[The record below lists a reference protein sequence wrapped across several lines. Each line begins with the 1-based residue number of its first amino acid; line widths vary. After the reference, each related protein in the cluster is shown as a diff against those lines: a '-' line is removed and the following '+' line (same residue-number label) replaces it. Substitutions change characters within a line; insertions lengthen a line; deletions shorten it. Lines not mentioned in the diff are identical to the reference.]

1 MKPFPTTHLERRLLA
16 DGADFVIGLD
26 EVGKGSWAGPLVV
39 GAAVLPREVI
49 EADDA
54 AERIGGAR
62 DSKQLTEK
70 RREAIFDVVAAGCR
84 AWSIGEASHAECDA
98 LGMVEAQR
106 LAARR
111 AIDSLAVTMSVGRA
125 AAVVDGPWDFVGNA
139 VARVETMVKADAQC
153 LSVAAASVLAK
164 VSRDR
169 QMRELSIRHP
179 HWSFESNKGYPCPK
193 HRRGLAEHGPSELH
207 RVSWAFM
214 DNLSLRAA
222 NAPR

>member
-1 MKPFPTTHLERRLLA
+1 VKPFPTTQLERRLLSE
-16 DGADFVIGLD
+16 GAEFVIGLD
-26 EVGKGSWAGPLVV
+26 EVGKGAWAGPLVI
-39 GAAVLPREVI
+39 GAAVLSREVI
-49 EADDA
+49 DADDGA
-54 AERIGGAR
+54 QRLGGAR
-62 DSKQLTEK
+62 DSKQIAEK
-70 RREAIFDVVAAGCR
+70 KREAMFDVVASGCA
-84 AWSIGEASHAECDA
+84 AWSIGAASHQECDE
-98 LGMVEAQR
+98 LGMNEAQR

-111 AIDSLAVTMSVGRA
+111 ALAALGNNVEVARATAIIDGR
-125 AAVVDGPWDFVGNA
+125 WDFVSPH

-153 LSVAAASVLAK
+153 LSVAAASVVAK

-214 DNLSLRAA
+214 DNLSLRAT